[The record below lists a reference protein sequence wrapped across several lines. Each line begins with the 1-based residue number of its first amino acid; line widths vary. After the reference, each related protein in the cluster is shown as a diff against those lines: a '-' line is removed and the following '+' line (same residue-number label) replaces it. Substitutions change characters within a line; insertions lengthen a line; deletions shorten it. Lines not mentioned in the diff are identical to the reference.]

1 MGHRCEQVGP
11 ELVDVPIEEI
21 EAYYRGQT
29 PPEAIRMFLAIMTG
43 SRMESG
49 DGWFGPCQSRYGW
62 EWLAARHHQ
71 SPDQPLEQAKFIGP
85 VEFFERLD
93 RNRDGHIDRGD
104 LDWSDRNPWVQHAY
118 LVNRLFR
125 RLNTTGDGRLTR
137 EQWLA
142 FFDAAAGGPGY
153 LTSNSL
159 RDAWL
164 SGMHSSFLPGDAP
177 SRETLLAG
185 FFAGELGS
193 MQEGPAVEELA
204 PDFELETFDGRRK
217 VQLSSLRGDRPV
229 VLCFGNFTCG
239 PFRSMYPGVE
249 ENQARWGHLAHFL
262 AIYVREAHPTGGWAM
277 RSNEMVG
284 ISEQQPSTY
293 AERIEVAGR
302 CHARLNPTIP
312 LLVDAIDDR
321 VGHAYS
327 AMPTRL
333 YIIDRAGRVAYK
345 GGRGPYGF
353 KTGEME
359 QALLMTLLDETSP

>member
-1 MGHRCEQVGP
+1 MAHRCEHVGP
-11 ELVDVPIEEI
+11 GLLDVPIAEI
-21 EAYYRGQT
+21 EAYYRGRT

-43 SRMESG
+43 SRMEAG
-49 DGWFGPCQSRYGW
+49 DGWFGPCQTRYDW
-62 EWLAARHHQ
+62 NWLAARHHQ
-71 SPDQPLEQAKFIGP
+71 SLDGAVESDKFSGP
-85 VEFFERLD
+85 ADFFERLD
-93 RNRDGHIDRGD
+93 RNRDGRVDRGD
-104 LDWSDRNPWVQHAY
+104 LDWSERNPWVQHAY

-125 RLNTTGDGRLTR
+125 RLNATGDGRLTR

-142 FFDAAAGGPGY
+142 FFDSATGPLGY
-153 LTSNSL
+153 LTSNGL

-164 SGMHSSFLPGDAP
+164 GGMYSSFLPGDAP
-177 SRETLLAG
+177 TRETLLAG

-193 MQEGPAVEELA
+193 MQEGPAVDDLA
-204 PDFELETFDGRRK
+204 PDFDLQTFDGKRNVR
-217 VQLSSLRGDRPV
+217 LSSLCGDRPV

-249 ENQARWGHLAHFL
+249 EAQARWGQRAHFL
-262 AIYVREAHPTGGWAM
+262 AIYVREAHPSGGWAM

-284 ISEQQPSTY
+284 IQEQQPATY
-293 AERIEVAGR
+293 AERTEVAGR
-302 CHARLNPTIP
+302 CHARLNPSLP
-312 LLVDAIDDR
+312 LLVDEIDDR

-333 YIIDRAGRVAYK
+333 YVIDQQGRVAYK

-359 QALLMTLLDETSP
+359 QALLMTLLDS